1 MCIDFWDRVT
11 ILQDCNYMKL
21 FIFTYFQELR
31 GPPTISGIQAGKVTA
46 ATWQWYGA
54 MDAALQGQQCLSLPL
69 LRVTNGTSTADG
81 VVSTLA
87 LAPSVEEVKGKG
99 KIQNGR
105 ETVLG
110 QLGIPKCISP
120 QPASAATMVEST
132 EMKPHNCKLHFQ
144 NITVVLVQ
152 NGFLLWIK
160 INDVFFFFF

>member
-1 MCIDFWDRVT
+1 M
-11 ILQDCNYMKL
+11 
-21 FIFTYFQELR
+21 
-31 GPPTISGIQAGKVTA
+31 TA

-54 MDAALQGQQCLSLPL
+54 MDAVLQGQQCLNLPL
-69 LRVTNGTSTADG
+69 LMVTNGTSTADG

-152 NGFLLWIK
+152 NGFCCGLKLMM
-160 INDVFFFFF
+160 FFFLFLGTTEETQSLISWRAANGNLFTGCRHSSINGWE